1 MPRWSKKRSCKPTKN
16 TKKTLLL
23 SHKNNKRLI
32 LTAIILS
39 AVFFYYP
46 IFAIERVDIN
56 TASLDQLDQLE
67 GIGAVYAQRIIDGRP
82 YSSLDDLLRVK
93 GIGPTILQK
102 IKDQG
107 LACVGGGTD
116 YNSETLAPSDS
127 PAPTST
133 SEALPT
139 PSTTN
144 YQYSQQVFLN
154 EFVPWPEEETK
165 EWVEL
170 INLDNSAI
178 NLSGWQIDDA
188 DNSTN
193 PQIIP
198 ANTFIPAGQ
207 FLVITFNKNTLNND
221 GDKVRLLWPDGQIV
235 HAVSFSKAS
244 QGQAVA
250 KFDGGWL
257 WTNQPTPGQ
266 ANKKSFF
273 AVNEEVVENV
283 SVNKITALEESAATN
298 NAPSPLAAIK
308 QKTASQISAS
318 PESTPLATPKTAQPN
333 LLAAAAK
340 DSASGYN
347 NLALVGILF
356 LAGLSALGLIYWRR
370 QKQVDTDRD
379 GD

>member
-1 MPRWSKKRSCKPTKN
+1 
-16 TKKTLLL
+16 LLL